1 MSWKD
6 SSTCIHGDLTGDVFS
21 GTMGTMPGMGG
32 GRLPYISHVGMCRPK
47 GWGFCTVLV

>member
-21 GTMGTMPGMGG
+21 GWALCPGGE
-32 GRLPYISHVGMCRPK
+32 RPAYSL
-47 GWGFCTVLV
+47 T

>member
-6 SSTCIHGDLTGDVFS
+6 SSTCIHGYLTGEVFS

-32 GRLPYISHVGMCRPK
+32 CRLPYISHVGMCRPK
-47 GWGFCTVLV
+47 E

>member
-32 GRLPYISHVGMCRPK
+32 GRLPLGMCSPK
-47 GWGFCTVLV
+47 E

>member
-32 GRLPYISHVGMCRPK
+32 GRLPYISHVGKCRPK
-47 GWGFCTVLV
+47 GWGFCTVLD